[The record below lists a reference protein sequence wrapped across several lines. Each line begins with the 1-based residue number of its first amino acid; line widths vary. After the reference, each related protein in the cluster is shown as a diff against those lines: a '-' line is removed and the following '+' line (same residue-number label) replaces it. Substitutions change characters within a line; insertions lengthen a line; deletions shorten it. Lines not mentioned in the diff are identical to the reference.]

1 LAAAR
6 TALQEA
12 QRLVPQD
19 PRIGEVDARIQRGN
33 R

>member
-1 LAAAR
+1 
-6 TALQEA
+6 LQEA